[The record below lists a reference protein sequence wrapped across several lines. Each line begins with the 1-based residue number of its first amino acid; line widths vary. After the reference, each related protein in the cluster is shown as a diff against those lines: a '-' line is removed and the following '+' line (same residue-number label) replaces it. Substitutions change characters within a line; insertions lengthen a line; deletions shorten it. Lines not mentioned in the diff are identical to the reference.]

1 MKLEILSEKEISIS
15 ISINNRGICPLRKKY
30 ALNIENIDFG

>member
-1 MKLEILSEKEISIS
+1 MKYEILSEKEIS